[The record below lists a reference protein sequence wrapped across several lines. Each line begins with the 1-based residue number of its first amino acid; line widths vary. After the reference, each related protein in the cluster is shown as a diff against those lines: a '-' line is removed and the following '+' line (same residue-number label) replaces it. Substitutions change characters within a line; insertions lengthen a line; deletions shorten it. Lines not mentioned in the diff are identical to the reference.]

1 MRIDD
6 RPLQEVRPGRRA
18 RRDVLSWLV
27 RAATLSAV
35 LGPQAR
41 AQSARKAGE
50 TKIGQGLVDYVV
62 VWTGMEA
69 LEVGKHKDHFWL
81 FRIRVLSESGEEL
94 GRGMWE
100 FTIPKRTKGPE
111 MQMETNVQLPAGNPR
126 ATLEVKAIRSRTAEW
141 ECSAHGQLELGI
153 PIEMTLA
160 MPNPKDGM
168 FRLSFML
175 KRDDGQ

>member
-1 MRIDD
+1 MQIDD
-6 RPLQEVRPGRRA
+6 SPLQELRPGPRA

-27 RAATLSAV
+27 RAATLSAI
-35 LGPQAR
+35 LGPQTR

-50 TKIGQGLVDYVV
+50 TKAAQKLRDYVV

-94 GRGMWE
+94 GHGMWE
-100 FTIPKRTKGPE
+100 FTIPKRTRGPE
-111 MQMETNVQLPAGNPR
+111 MHMETHAKLPAENPR
-126 ATLEVKAIRSRTAEW
+126 ATLEVKAIRSRTVEW

-153 PIEMTLA
+153 PIEMTIA

-168 FRLSFML
+168 FRLSFVL
-175 KRDDGQ
+175 KRDEGE